1 MTCPKCSGKTEVCD
15 TFLREDS
22 VLRRRRCRECGHV
35 FRTLEVDEDFYIKM
49 TERRKQNKT

>member
-15 TFLREDS
+15 TYLREDS

-35 FRTLEVDEDFYIKM
+35 FRTLEVDEDYLTKM
-49 TERRKQNKT
+49 TERRKLNIT